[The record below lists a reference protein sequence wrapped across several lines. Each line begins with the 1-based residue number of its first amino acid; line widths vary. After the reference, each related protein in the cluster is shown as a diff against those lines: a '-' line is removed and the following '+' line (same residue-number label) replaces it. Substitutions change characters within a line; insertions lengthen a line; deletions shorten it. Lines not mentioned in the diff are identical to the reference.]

1 MIPPMAICQP
11 KVPMGPGGTRQ
22 SIDRTTRTGMATA
35 TTAGVSR
42 GVPAGIVAVKC
53 RISVATAAY
62 VPGGVNP

>member
-1 MIPPMAICQP
+1 
-11 KVPMGPGGTRQ
+11 MGPGGTRQ

-35 TTAGVSR
+35 TITGEAR